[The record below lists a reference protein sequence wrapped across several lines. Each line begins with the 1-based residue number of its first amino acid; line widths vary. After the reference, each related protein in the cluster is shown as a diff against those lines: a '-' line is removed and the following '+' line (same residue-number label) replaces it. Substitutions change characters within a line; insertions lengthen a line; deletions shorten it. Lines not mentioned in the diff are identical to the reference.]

1 MGLEP
6 RTLELRVRSANCK
19 TIWQKIVLCSHRL
32 ESIFKWALFDT
43 TRHLLNSAHFIRKEG
58 RTHRAISLHSCPV
71 FPVLFFLSNN
81 LLHHF
86 LLSLL
91 CNLRTHFSYVKIPS
105 FNLKFCWNSLKYI
118 FNQLNLYTKVFH
130 KAERVCLPREFLK
143 DFGSLR
149 TLWSTIRLSKRKY

>member
-6 RTLELRVRSANCK
+6 WTLELRVRSANCK

-71 FPVLFFLSNN
+71 FPVLFF
-81 LLHHF
+81 F
-86 LLSLL
+86 LTIYCIIFYWAYCAIWGLIFHMSKSPVSIWNFAEIVLNIFL
-91 CNLRTHFSYVKIPS
+91 TSWTFIQRFFIK
-105 FNLKFCWNSLKYI
+105 LKGFVYPES
-118 FNQLNLYTKVFH
+118 
-130 KAERVCLPREFLK
+130 
-143 DFGSLR
+143 S
-149 TLWSTIRLSKRKY
+149 